1 MTSPNTIALRVNE
14 IPNLLDLAYKKASVT
29 TILEKP
35 SSLIQETGTAGSIK
49 IAKRSLT
56 GYGDYTRTDGTSS
69 YPKGAVTLAWETHQI
84 SYDRAIELQV
94 DRLDNDESGANAFTS
109 LASLGGQFMREKAAP
124 EIDAVRFAVMAGTSG
139 IDTTT
144 AATLSAST
152 IKAAIDTAIASM
164 DENEVPEENRVL
176 FISNACYNYLKNASG
191 FTYNLKSDPTTGM
204 VDTRVAEY
212 EGMPVIKV
220 PQSRFYT
227 AIELLDGVS
236 SGETAGGYVK
246 STVSGNVGLN
256 INFMIVHQEAAL
268 PIKQLDKVKYFD
280 PDSNQTSDDHKLQ
293 SRLYHDI
300 FVPEN
305 KVKGIYL
312 HKMAS

>member
-1 MTSPNTIALRVNE
+1 MTSPNTITKRVNE
-14 IPNLLDLAYKKASVT
+14 IPNLLDLAYKKAAVT

-35 SSLIQETGTAGSIK
+35 SAILQEAGSAGSFK

-56 GYGDYTRTDGTSS
+56 GYGDYTRTNGSSS
-69 YPKGAVTLAWETHQI
+69 YPSGAVNLSWETHTV

-94 DRLDNDESGANAFTS
+94 DRLDNDETGETAFMS
-109 LASLGGQFMREKAAP
+109 FASLGGQFMREKAAP

-139 IDTTT
+139 IDTTSG
-144 AATLSAST
+144 AVLSAST

-164 DENEVPEENRVL
+164 DANEVPEENKVL
-176 FISNACYNYLKNASG
+176 FISTTCYNYLKNASG
-191 FTYNLKSDPTTGM
+191 FTYNLQANPTTG
-204 VDTRVAEY
+204 VIDTRVAEY

-227 AIELLDGVS
+227 AITLYDGVT

-246 STVSGNVGLN
+246 STVSGSVGYN

-268 PIKQLDKVKYFD
+268 PYKGLDKVKYFA
-280 PDSNQTSDDHKLQ
+280 PDQNQKSDDHLIQ
-293 SRLYHDI
+293 SRLYHDL

-312 HKMAS
+312 HKSTS